1 VKKNVIIAILALLCG
16 VLLLKVYGP
25 ALVGSKPKPP
35 SGSLPA
41 AKPAPR
47 PAATPAPKKAGSG
60 AEAGS
65 HAFGSRVLRK
75 DMQGSDVLQL
85 QERLKLAGFVRE
97 NFMPGTF
104 DDATEQALLK
114 YQEGTPFLAE
124 MYAFG
129 GLPPPHKAYM
139 DAALAAQLLRVPTP
153 DKVLIRHTVAAKEN
167 LFRIATRFGIGPD
180 SIKHLNNIGDP
191 SAIKV
196 GQGIW
201 IVCDRSKAT
210 P

>member
-1 VKKNVIIAILALLCG
+1 VGIAPP
-16 VLLLKVYGP
+16 P
-25 ALVGSKPKPP
+25 AK
-35 SGSLPA
+35 
-41 AKPAPR
+41 
-47 PAATPAPKKAGSG
+47 PAATPAPKTTGKPVAD
-60 AEAGS
+60 AGS
-65 HAFGSRVLRK
+65 HDFGSRVLRK
-75 DMQGSDVLQL
+75 GMQGSDVLQL

-104 DDATEQALLK
+104 DDVTEQALLK

-124 MYAFG
+124 MYAFR
-129 GLPPPHKAYM
+129 GLPPPHKPYM

-153 DKVLIRHTVAAKEN
+153 EKVLIRHTVAPKEN

-180 SIKHLNNIGDP
+180 SIRHLNNIEDP

-201 IVCDRSKAT
+201 IVCNRSKA
-210 P
+210 PQ